1 MKPSGYAILTA
12 LLVVGMCSTIQHNQ
26 LRHQQDGY
34 VPAGDRLQASC
45 EALQASCIKK

>member
-1 MKPSGYAILTA
+1 MKAKGVAILTA
-12 LLVVGMCSTIQHNQ
+12 LLVVGMCSTMQINQ
-26 LRHQQDGY
+26 LKHQQDGY